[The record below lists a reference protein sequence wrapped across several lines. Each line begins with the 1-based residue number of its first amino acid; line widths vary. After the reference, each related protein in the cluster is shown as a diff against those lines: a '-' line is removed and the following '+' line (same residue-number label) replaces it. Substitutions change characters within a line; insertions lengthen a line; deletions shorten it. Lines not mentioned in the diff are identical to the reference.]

1 MMVQTPI
8 IRKPSIHKRG
18 LAALLGAAALIIPP
32 LSAQSP
38 ATNPLVTG
46 KRITQPPLGPQTAV
60 GSLPM
65 NMTLTPDGKF
75 AVVSDMGFHQLLTV
89 LNVATG
95 QKVSSIEFGSP
106 SVRTNPG
113 LYYGL
118 AVAASPGGGYTLYAS
133 QGGNH
138 TVGVLQIDA
147 AGSLTPAGT
156 IPMQAGDF
164 PAGLALD
171 AAGFLYVAVNQSFT
185 GGGSFS
191 DAVTPSALVVY
202 NTAAPGVISSAL
214 PTAKNPAALRP
225 VMAAIAAAP
234 ETARVTLGPTFTAV
248 SPTNAQPAYSFT
260 SPSYAYAVAATSGG
274 KVYVSSQRDDAVYVF
289 TTNQGVPTLSKTI
302 TSGAASGTQ
311 AHPVAL
317 LFNAA
322 QTKLFVAYAHGDSVA
337 SVDTASDALS
347 APISLRPAGATD
359 LPGAT
364 PTALALTPDESRLY
378 VTLGDMNAVA
388 VVDLAGARPLGYI
401 PTGWYPSAVVASPF
415 KKQIFVANAK
425 GVSARNPNPAYRFSG
440 GTFANDANGNPGTVP
455 NSFGGNN
462 DPNYGLYLTVGN
474 VETIPVPNS
483 VQLAAQTRLVLAN
496 NKVTAATSAPA
507 NPLLAISQKMG
518 GIKHVFY
525 IVKEN
530 RTYDQVLGDLPQGNG
545 EPNLAIF
552 GASTPDGNVTPN
564 QHALASRF
572 VLLDNFYD
580 CGEASGDGW
589 PWSTQG
595 QANEAVIKDLPYN
608 YSGRGRFYDY
618 EGSNN
623 NYPTGGF
630 PAADPH
636 GQPLVGSNSPFFGK
650 NAPPITDVSE
660 APGGHI
666 WDVMKNAGLS
676 YRNYGFFTSFG
687 VGPANNLLLP
697 SNLPG
702 SAGLQPVG
710 TIPTTAA
717 GAAPSLGAM
726 GVSDFDMRGYDQNF
740 ADSEASYF
748 YAYGQYP
755 AATGPAGYPV
765 QADTSSPFL
774 FRIPTFG
781 FYNSPSRV
789 SEFKREFA
797 EMLKADS
804 TGGAVP
810 NFIMLKYSNDH
821 TQGYSTG
828 GGKVHAPRSGVA
840 DNDYAVGQ
848 TVDLLSHSPI
858 WNSTAVFVIEDD
870 AQDGPDHVDSHRST
884 CYVLSPFIKRASVD
898 HTFYNTDSVLKT
910 MELLLN
916 VPPMNQYDAVAT
928 PIQDFGTGAGAN
940 PEPYTA
946 ILPAPNLISQLNP
959 VSALAKSKVAARRLA
974 EMSNKMDFVHPDSAP
989 PALLNRVL
997 WEGLKG
1003 AGSRMPA
1010 LRHNAAI
1017 EARLHLGKPAPAGKK
1032 DSDD

>member
-1 MMVQTPI
+1 MVYTP
-8 IRKPSIHKRG
+8 KSGKRAM
-18 LAALLGAAALIIPP
+18 AALLAAAAVALIGSP
-32 LSAQSP
+32 LAAQSLT
-38 ATNPLVTG
+38 TNPLVTG
-46 KRITQPPLGPQTAV
+46 KRITQPPLGAQIPV

-65 NMTLTPDGKF
+65 NMVLTPDGRF
-75 AVVSDMGFHQLLTV
+75 AVVTDMGFHQLLTV

-95 QKVSSIEFGSP
+95 QKVSSLEFGSP
-106 SVRTNPG
+106 ATRTNPG

-118 AVAASPGGGYTLYAS
+118 AAAANPSGTGYTLYAA

-147 AGSLTPAGT
+147 NGILTPTGT
-156 IPMQAGDF
+156 IPMLPGDF

-171 AAGFLYVAVNQSFT
+171 GAGYLYVAVNQSFT
-185 GGGSFS
+185 GGGGFS
-191 DAVTPSALVVY
+191 DALTPASLVVY
-202 NTAAPGVISSAL
+202 NTAGANVISAAL
-214 PTAKNPAALRP
+214 PTTKNPAALRP
-225 VMAAIAAAP
+225 VTAAVPAAP
-234 ETARVTLGPTFTAV
+234 ETARLPLGTVLTAV
-248 SPTNAQPAYSFT
+248 SPTNAQSTYSFM
-260 SPSYAYAVAATSGG
+260 PSSYPYAVAATSGG

-289 TTNQGVPTLSKTI
+289 TTNQGVPTLTKTI

-317 LFNAA
+317 LLNAA
-322 QTKLFVAYAHGDSVA
+322 QTKLFVAYAHGDTVA
-337 SVDTASDALS
+337 TIDTMADTLA
-347 APISLRPAGATD
+347 APISVRPPGATD

-388 VVDLAGARPLGYI
+388 VVDLTANAVAGYI
-401 PTGWYPSAVVASPF
+401 PTGWYPSAIVASPF
-415 KKQIFVANAK
+415 RKQILVANAK
-425 GVSARNPNPAYRFSG
+425 GTGARNPNPAYRYSG
-440 GTFANDANGNPGTVP
+440 GTLQNDANGNPSTLP

-474 VETIPVPNS
+474 VEMVAVPNS
-483 VQLAAQTRLVLAN
+483 VQLAAETRLVISN
-496 NKVTAATSAPA
+496 NKITAATSAPA

-518 GIKHVFY
+518 GIKHVVY

-530 RTYDQVLGDLPQGNG
+530 RTYDQILGDMPQGNG
-545 EPNLAIF
+545 APSLAIF
-552 GASTPDGNVTPN
+552 GANTADGNVTPN
-564 QHALASRF
+564 QHALAGRF

-595 QANEAVIKDLPYN
+595 QANEAVIKNLPYN
-608 YSGRGRFYDY
+608 YSGRGRNYDY

-636 GQPLVGSNSPFFGK
+636 GNPLVGPNSPFFGK
-650 NAPPITDVSE
+650 NAPAVTDVSE

-666 WDVMKNAGLS
+666 WDVVKKAGLS

-687 VGPANNLLLP
+687 VTDAKGLELP
-697 SNLPG
+697 SNIPG
-702 SAGLQPVG
+702 SAGLQPLG
-710 TIPTTAA
+710 TLPTSAS
-717 GAAPSLGAM
+717 GAAPDLSNVGI
-726 GVSDFDMRGYDQNF
+726 SDFDMRGYDQNF
-740 ADSEASYF
+740 ADSEAPYF

-755 AATGPAGYPV
+755 ATTGSAGYPV
-765 QADTSSPFL
+765 QANTTSPDL

-797 EMLKADS
+797 EMLKADP

-821 TQGYSTG
+821 TQGYSTNG
-828 GGKVHAPRSGVA
+828 SKVHSPRSGVA

-848 TVDLLSHSPI
+848 TVDLLSHSAV
-858 WNSTAVFVIEDD
+858 WDSTAVFVIEDD

-916 VPPMNQYDAVAT
+916 IPPMNQYDAVAS
-928 PIQDFGTGAGAN
+928 PILDFNAVANGFNAN
-940 PEPYTA
+940 PEPYSA
-946 ILPAPNLISQLNP
+946 VLPAANLIGQLNP
-959 VSALAKSKVAARRLA
+959 TTALAKAKMAERRLV
-974 EMSNKMDFVHPDSAP
+974 ELSNKMDFVHPDSAP
-989 PALLNRVL
+989 PALLNEIL

-1003 AGSRMPA
+1003 GGSKMPA
-1010 LRHNAAI
+1010 PRHDAAI
-1017 EARLHLGKPAPAGKK
+1017 EARLHLTTPTAGKK
-1032 DSDD
+1032 DADD